1 LYQEIQ
7 KYQLFVLYLPPGHEP
22 LIFFKEM
29 RQELYHRV
37 LPRLQNHLWIV
48 TESNCP
54 PLSSLF
60 LDIIAEFIF
69 GIKNPNRSLS
79 DVLAELSSLS
89 STPLHS
95 LIENA
100 LRISRGVLQ
109 QSKTIESTAFYNQIM
124 IHKLRKVAA
133 KICLHFCF
141 ADPNEYRR
149 ILSESATDLLVSLL
163 SDYTYEVRILTLK
176 FLVQFLSHHNISTIE
191 KLFDSRLIQLL
202 LLYRIGLSFSHTNQ
216 LLSQRLLSSS
226 PEDNPKCVSYML
238 KLLSLLPVLLPE
250 DVFQNLFTTKSALDT
265 QTTSHH
271 QTDLWMK
278 LSEWAHS
285 KAFISIKQGLLFMGT
300 FIHQFCEYV
309 KRVESDTRTL
319 DNTKVSSMFTEWL
332 NLCTNY
338 SAIHQ
343 VHSHLM
349 SHIFLQ

>member
-1 LYQEIQ
+1 
-7 KYQLFVLYLPPGHEP
+7 
-22 LIFFKEM
+22 M

-54 PLSSLF
+54 PLSCLF
-60 LDIIAEFIF
+60 LDIVAEFIF
-69 GIKNPNRSLS
+69 GIKNPNRTLS
-79 DVLAELSSLS
+79 DVLTEVSSSS
-89 STPLHS
+89 STPLRQ

-100 LRISRGVLQ
+100 LHISRNVLR
-109 QSKTIESTAFYNQIM
+109 QSKTSKSTVFYNEIM

-141 ADPNEYRR
+141 TDPNEYRR

-163 SDYTYEVRILTLK
+163 TDYTYEVRILALK
-176 FLVQFLSHHNISTIE
+176 FLVQFLSHRNISVIG
-191 KLFDSRLIQLL
+191 KLFDSHLIQLL
-202 LLYRIGLSFSHTNQ
+202 LLHRIGLSFSHSYQ
-216 LLSQRLLSSS
+216 LLSQQQLSSS

-250 DVFQNLFTTKSALDT
+250 DVFQNFFTTKFET
-265 QTTSHH
+265 NPQTISHH
-271 QTDLWMK
+271 PTNLWMK

-285 KAFISIKQGLLFMGT
+285 KASINIKQGLLFMGT

-309 KRVESDTRTL
+309 KRIESDTRTL
-319 DNTKVSSMFTEWL
+319 DITKVSFMFNEWL

-338 SAIHQ
+338 SAVHQ
-343 VHSHLM
+343 VHSHFMLYT
-349 SHIFLQ
+349 FFE